1 MNWKKII
8 GIIALIAVI
17 ALVFFKLKNNKE
29 TTESKVYQYDKEKPI
44 TVSADTIRLQI
55 IDDANTYTG
64 TFEPNKETKIS
75 ADIQGKIN
83 AVWWMWGVMFP
94 KGKRL
99 FNWII
104 RY

>member
-44 TVSADTIRLQI
+44 TVNADM
-55 IDDANTYTG
+55 
-64 TFEPNKETKIS
+64 TK
-75 ADIQGKIN
+75 KN
-83 AVWWMWGVMFP
+83 
-94 KGKRL
+94 L
-99 FNWII
+99 LL
-104 RY
+104 